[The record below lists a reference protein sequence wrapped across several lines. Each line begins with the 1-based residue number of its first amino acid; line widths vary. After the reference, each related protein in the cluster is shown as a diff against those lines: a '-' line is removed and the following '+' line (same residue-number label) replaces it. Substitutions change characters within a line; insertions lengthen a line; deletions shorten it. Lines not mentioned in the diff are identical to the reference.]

1 MPPLYSLVDLMDAP
15 IAGYYYKEQL
25 TKGEEP
31 DRASFFRTEKIIRTA
46 YEKGRKKF
54 LVKTY
59 ITRQSLT
66 DGYLKMIC

>member
-1 MPPLYSLVDLMDAP
+1 MDAP

-54 LVKTY
+54 LVK
-59 ITRQSLT
+59 
-66 DGYLKMIC
+66 YLHYPSKFNRWVFEDDMLK